1 MQFNKNTSSGRTN
14 IIAIIIKSLIG
25 LIVILGLVFFIN
37 KVDFPAPKKE
47 IEKIIQMKI
56 LKLLNKKNLSIVIF
70 SLFSFSSFAEDKP
83 VDIWNIEKQ
92 ETENI
97 SEENLSTES
106 KQVVSESSVYK
117 MQSDKNEDSIK
128 LDQELTSKTIKIA
141 GIYDPQEYGL
151 DINMWSNSDGSTL
164 KKLFNNIDKY
174 ELSKDASEILNISLL
189 TNAYYPNQNITD
201 QEFLNFKTK
210 WLIKNSNLDLIEE
223 YLIKNQVTNLHPELM
238 RYMVDRYLSQ
248 SDVKKSCEIF
258 SKIKEP
264 LEDEYLSKFNL
275 YCLINYGKNEE
286 AQLILDLKK
295 ELGFSDEYFENKIN
309 YLLGYIDELNKEIS
323 ENSILDFHLA
333 HRTNPEFTF
342 EPNKDTPKLIW
353 KYLSSSNLLYK
364 IQDVEISD
372 IEKISTIEKATHD
385 KIYSEEELFEFYKR
399 FQFNINQLL
408 NTKESYKSLSS
419 IEGKALVYQRLLLT
433 EEPKLKLELMKILKD
448 IFKSEGIED
457 AFDEELRKYLKQIDE
472 TDVPS
477 NFTTFY
483 NQYIKSDE
491 IINRRIKYNNKI
503 LHQSKLVNYF
513 NGDYAKSKI
522 EEDLDKFLKKI
533 KKDKE
538 YFLSKK
544 DIIFL
549 EALKSDGIEISK
561 KYENL
566 YKVNKSEMPSDIQKM
581 LDNKEIGAALLRVIE
596 VIGPEKIE
604 DIDDDTVYFII
615 NTLNQ
620 LNTDSIRNK
629 LLLKVLPLKV

>member
-1 MQFNKNTSSGRTN
+1 
-14 IIAIIIKSLIG
+14 
-25 LIVILGLVFFIN
+25 
-37 KVDFPAPKKE
+37 
-47 IEKIIQMKI
+47 MKI

-92 ETENI
+92 QTENI
-97 SEENLSTES
+97 SEENLSTENE
-106 KQVVSESSVYK
+106 QVVSESSVYK

-141 GIYDPQEYGL
+141 GLYDPQEYGL

-201 QEFLNFKTK
+201 QEFLKFKTK

-309 YLLGYIDELNKEIS
+309 YLLGYIDEVNKEIS

-491 IINRRIKYNNKI
+491 IINKRIKYNNKI

-522 EEDLDKFLKKI
+522 EEDLDNFLKKI

-581 LDNKEIGAALLRVIE
+581 LDNKEVGAALLRVIE

>member
-1 MQFNKNTSSGRTN
+1 
-14 IIAIIIKSLIG
+14 
-25 LIVILGLVFFIN
+25 
-37 KVDFPAPKKE
+37 
-47 IEKIIQMKI
+47 MKI
-56 LKLLNKKNLSIVIF
+56 LKLLNKKNLSIIIVSLLLPF
-70 SLFSFSSFAEDKP
+70 STIAEEKP
-83 VDIWNIEKQ
+83 VDIWNIDKQ
-92 ETENI
+92 ETEAT
-97 SEENLSTES
+97 SEENISVEKTKEIS
-106 KQVVSESSVYK
+106 QSSIYK
-117 MQSDKNEDSIK
+117 MQSDKNKNSIK
-128 LDQELTSKTIKIA
+128 LDEDLTSKTIKIA
-141 GIYDPQEYGL
+141 GLYDPQDYGL
-151 DINMWSNSDGSTL
+151 SISMWSNSDGSKL
-164 KKLFNNIDKY
+164 KKLFKKIDKY
-174 ELSKDASEILNISLL
+174 NLSKDASEILNISLL

-201 QEFLNFKTK
+201 NEFLKFKTN
-210 WLIKNSNLDLIEE
+210 WLIKDSNLELIEE
-223 YLIKNQVTNLHPELM
+223 YLIKNQITNLHPELM
-238 RYMVDRYLSQ
+238 RYMVDKYLSQ
-248 SDVKKSCEIF
+248 SNVKKSCEIF

-264 LEDEYLSKFNL
+264 LENEYLSKFNL

-295 ELGFSDEYFENKIN
+295 ELGFEDEYFENKIN
-309 YLLGYIDELNKEIS
+309 YLFGYIDETNKEVS

-342 EPNKDTPKLIW
+342 EPKKDTPKLIW
-353 KYLSSSNLLYK
+353 KYLSTSNLLYR
-364 IQDVEISD
+364 IQDLEITD
-372 IEKISTIEKATHD
+372 IDKISTIEKATHD
-385 KIYSEEELFEFYKR
+385 KNYSEEELFEFYKR

-448 IFKSEGIED
+448 IFESEGIGN
-457 AFDEELRKYLKQIDE
+457 AFDLELEKFLKKIDE

-483 NQYIKSDE
+483 NQHIKNDE
-491 IINRRIKYNNKI
+491 IFNKKIKYNNKI

-522 EEDLDKFLKKI
+522 EEDLNKFLKKI
-533 KKDKE
+533 KKDKK

-544 DIIFL
+544 DIIFI

-566 YKVNKSEMPSDIQKM
+566 YEINKSEMPIDIQKM
-581 LDNKEIGAALLRVIE
+581 IDNKEIGAALLRIIE

-620 LNTDSIRNK
+620 LNADLIRNK

>member
-1 MQFNKNTSSGRTN
+1 
-14 IIAIIIKSLIG
+14 
-25 LIVILGLVFFIN
+25 
-37 KVDFPAPKKE
+37 
-47 IEKIIQMKI
+47 MKI

-97 SEENLSTES
+97 SEENLSTEN

-117 MQSDKNEDSIK
+117 LQSDKNEDSIK

-141 GIYDPQEYGL
+141 GLYDPQEYGL

-223 YLIKNQVTNLHPELM
+223 YLIKNQVTNIHPELM

-309 YLLGYIDELNKEIS
+309 YLLGYIDEVNKEIS

-342 EPNKDTPKLIW
+342 EPNKDTLKLIW

-491 IINRRIKYNNKI
+491 IINKKIKYNNKI

>member
-1 MQFNKNTSSGRTN
+1 
-14 IIAIIIKSLIG
+14 
-25 LIVILGLVFFIN
+25 
-37 KVDFPAPKKE
+37 
-47 IEKIIQMKI
+47 MKI
-56 LKLLNKKNLSIVIF
+56 LKLLNKKNLSIIIF
-70 SLFSFSSFAEDKP
+70 SLISFSSFAEDKP
-83 VDIWNIEKQ
+83 IDIWDIEKK
-92 ETENI
+92 EVDTI
-97 SEENLSTES
+97 SEENLSDENN
-106 KQVVSESSVYK
+106 QEISENSIYK
-117 MQSDKNEDSIK
+117 MQSDKKEDSIK
-128 LDQELTSKTIKIA
+128 QDADLTSKTIKIV
-141 GIYDPQEYGL
+141 GLYDPQEYGL

-164 KKLFNNIDKY
+164 KKLFNSIDKY

-189 TNAYYPNQNITD
+189 TNAYHPNQNITN
-201 QEFLNFKTK
+201 QEFLKFKTK
-210 WLIKNSNLDLIEE
+210 WFIKNSNLDLIEE
-223 YLIKNQVTNLHPELM
+223 YLIKNQVTNLHPGLM

-248 SDVKKSCEIF
+248 SDLKKSCEIF

-264 LEDEYLSKFNL
+264 IEDEYLSKFNL

-309 YLLGYIDELNKEIS
+309 YLFGYIDEANKEIS

-333 HRTNPEFTF
+333 HRTNPEFKF

-364 IQDVEISD
+364 IQDLEITD

-385 KIYSEEELFEFYKR
+385 KNYSEEELFEFYKR
-399 FQFNINQLL
+399 FQFSINQLL

-457 AFDEELRKYLKQIDE
+457 AFDEELTKSLKQIDE

-483 NQYIKSDE
+483 NQHIKSDE
-491 IINRRIKYNNKI
+491 ITNKRIKYNNKI

-533 KKDKE
+533 KRDKK
-538 YFLSKK
+538 YSLSKK

-581 LDNKEIGAALLRVIE
+581 VDNKEIGAALLRIIE

>member
-1 MQFNKNTSSGRTN
+1 
-14 IIAIIIKSLIG
+14 
-25 LIVILGLVFFIN
+25 
-37 KVDFPAPKKE
+37 
-47 IEKIIQMKI
+47 MKI

-70 SLFSFSSFAEDKP
+70 SLISFSSFAEDKP
-83 VDIWNIEKQ
+83 VDIWNLEKQ
-92 ETENI
+92 EVETI
-97 SEENLSTES
+97 SEENLSIEN
-106 KQVVSESSVYK
+106 KQELSESSIYK
-117 MQSDKNEDSIK
+117 MQSDKKEVSIK

-141 GIYDPQEYGL
+141 GLYDPQEYGL
-151 DINMWSNSDGSTL
+151 DINMWLNSDGSTL

-201 QEFLNFKTK
+201 QEFLKFKTE
-210 WLIKNSNLDLIEE
+210 WLIKNSNLNLIEE

-238 RYMVDRYLSQ
+238 RYMVDRFLSQ

-309 YLLGYIDELNKEIS
+309 YLFGYIDVANKEIS

-333 HRTNPEFTF
+333 HRTNPEFKF
-342 EPNKDTPKLIW
+342 EPNKDTPKLVW

-364 IQDVEISD
+364 IQDVEITD

-385 KIYSEEELFEFYKR
+385 KNYSEEELFEFYKR

-457 AFDEELRKYLKQIDE
+457 AFDEELRKSLKQIDE

-483 NQYIKSDE
+483 NQYLKSDE
-491 IINRRIKYNNKI
+491 IINKRIKYNNKI

-533 KKDKE
+533 KKDKK
-538 YFLSKK
+538 YSLSKK

-581 LDNKEIGAALLRVIE
+581 LDNKEIGAALLRIIE

>member
-1 MQFNKNTSSGRTN
+1 
-14 IIAIIIKSLIG
+14 
-25 LIVILGLVFFIN
+25 
-37 KVDFPAPKKE
+37 
-47 IEKIIQMKI
+47 MKI
-56 LKLLNKKNLSIVIF
+56 LKLLNNKNLSIIII
-70 SLFSFSSFAEDKP
+70 SLLLSISSIAEEKP
-83 VDIWNIEKQ
+83 VDIWNLDKK
-92 ETENI
+92 ETQNI
-97 SEENLSTES
+97 SEENLSVEKNEETS
-106 KQVVSESSVYK
+106 QSSIYK
-117 MQSDKNEDSIK
+117 MQSDKKEESIK
-128 LDQELTSKTIKIA
+128 LDEELTSKTIKIA
-141 GIYDPQEYGL
+141 GLYDPQDYGL
-151 DINMWSNSDGSTL
+151 SISMWSNSDGSIL

-174 ELSKDASEILNISLL
+174 NLSKDASEILNISLL
-189 TNAYYPNQNITD
+189 TNAYYPNQNITEE
-201 QEFLNFKTK
+201 EFLKFKTN
-210 WLIKNSNLDLIEE
+210 WLIKESNLELIEE
-223 YLIKNQVTNLHPELM
+223 YLIKNQITNLHPELM
-238 RYMVDRYLSQ
+238 RYMVDKYLSQ
-248 SDVKKSCEIF
+248 SNVKKSCEIF

-264 LEDEYLSKFNL
+264 LQNEYLSKFNL

-295 ELGFSDEYFENKIN
+295 ELGFNDEYFENKVN
-309 YLLGYIDELNKEIS
+309 YLFGYMDEANKEIS

-333 HRTNPEFTF
+333 HRTSSEFKF

-364 IQDVEISD
+364 IQDVEITD
-372 IEKISTIEKATHD
+372 IDKISTIEKATHD
-385 KIYSEEELFEFYKR
+385 KNYSEDELFEFYKR

-433 EEPKLKLELMKILKD
+433 EEPKLKLELAKILKD
-448 IFKSEGIED
+448 IFESEGIGN
-457 AFDEELRKYLKQIDE
+457 AFDLELEKLLKKIDE
-472 TDVPS
+472 VDVPS

-483 NQYIKSDE
+483 KQNIKDDA
-491 IINRRIKYNNKI
+491 IINKKIKYNNKI

-522 EEDLDKFLKKI
+522 EEDLNKFLKKI
-533 KKDKE
+533 KKDKK

-549 EALKSDGIEISK
+549 EALKSDGIEIPK

-566 YKVNKSEMPSDIQKM
+566 YEINKSEMPSDIQKM
-581 LDNKEIGAALLRVIE
+581 LDNKEIGAALLRIIE

-620 LNTDSIRNK
+620 LNADLIRNK

>member
-1 MQFNKNTSSGRTN
+1 
-14 IIAIIIKSLIG
+14 
-25 LIVILGLVFFIN
+25 
-37 KVDFPAPKKE
+37 
-47 IEKIIQMKI
+47 MKI
-56 LKLLNKKNLSIVIF
+56 LKLLNKKNLSIIII
-70 SLFSFSSFAEDKP
+70 SLLLSLPSIAEEKP
-83 VDIWNIEKQ
+83 VDIWNLEKQ
-92 ETENI
+92 ESDSV
-97 SEENLSTES
+97 SEENLSLEKTE
-106 KQVVSESSVYK
+106 QESQSSIYK
-117 MQSDKNEDSIK
+117 MQADKNKDSIK
-128 LDQELTSKTIKIA
+128 LDQDLTSKTIKIA
-141 GIYDPQEYGL
+141 GLYDPEDYGL
-151 DINMWSNSDGSTL
+151 SISMWSNSDGLLL
-164 KKLFNNIDKY
+164 KKLFESINKY
-174 ELSKDASEILNISLL
+174 DLSEDASEILNISLL
-189 TNAYYPNQNITD
+189 TNAYHPSQNITD
-201 QEFLNFKTK
+201 DEFLKFKSN
-210 WLIKNSNLDLIEE
+210 WLIKDSNFELIEE
-223 YLIKNQVTNLHPELM
+223 YLIKNQITNLHPELM
-238 RYMVDRYLSQ
+238 KYMVDQYLSQ
-248 SDVKKSCEIF
+248 SDLKKSCEIF

-264 LEDEYLSKFNL
+264 LGDEYLSKFNI

-295 ELGFSDEYFENKIN
+295 ELGFQDEYYENKIN
-309 YLLGYIDELNKEIS
+309 YLFGYIDEANKDVS

-342 EPNKDTPKLIW
+342 EPSKDTPKLIW
-353 KYLSSSNLLYK
+353 KYLSTSNLLYK
-364 IQDVEISD
+364 IQDLEITD

-385 KIYSEEELFEFYKR
+385 KNYSEEELFEFYKR
-399 FQFNINQLL
+399 FQFNLEQLL
-408 NTKESYKSLSS
+408 NIKESYKTLSS
-419 IEGKALVYQRLLLT
+419 TEGKALVYQRLLLT

-448 IFKSEGIED
+448 IFESEDIGN
-457 AFDEELRKYLKQIDE
+457 AFDTELAKFLKKIDE

-483 NQYIKSDE
+483 NQHIKNDE
-491 IINRRIKYNNKI
+491 ITNKKIKYNNKI

-533 KKDKE
+533 KKDKK

-566 YKVNKSEMPSDIQKM
+566 YEVNKSEMPRDIQEM
-581 LDNKEIGAALLRVIE
+581 IDNEEIGAALLRIVE

-615 NTLNQ
+615 GTLNQ
-620 LNTDSIRNK
+620 LNAGLIRNR

>member
-1 MQFNKNTSSGRTN
+1 
-14 IIAIIIKSLIG
+14 
-25 LIVILGLVFFIN
+25 
-37 KVDFPAPKKE
+37 
-47 IEKIIQMKI
+47 MKI
-56 LKLLNKKNLSIVIF
+56 LKLLNKKNLSIIII
-70 SLFSFSSFAEDKP
+70 SLLLSLPSIAEEKP
-83 VDIWNIEKQ
+83 VDIWNLEKQ
-92 ETENI
+92 ESDSV
-97 SEENLSTES
+97 SEENLSLEKTE
-106 KQVVSESSVYK
+106 QESQSSIYK
-117 MQSDKNEDSIK
+117 MQADKNKDSIK
-128 LDQELTSKTIKIA
+128 LDQDLTSKTIKIA
-141 GIYDPQEYGL
+141 GLYDPEDYGL
-151 DINMWSNSDGSTL
+151 SISMWSNSDGLLL
-164 KKLFNNIDKY
+164 KKLFENINKY
-174 ELSKDASEILNISLL
+174 DLSEDASEILNISLL
-189 TNAYYPNQNITD
+189 TNAYHPSQNITD
-201 QEFLNFKTK
+201 DEFLKFKTN
-210 WLIKNSNLDLIEE
+210 WLIKDSNFELIEE
-223 YLIKNQVTNLHPELM
+223 YLIKNQITNLHPELM
-238 RYMVDRYLSQ
+238 KYMVDRYLSQ
-248 SDVKKSCEIF
+248 SDLKKSCEIF

-295 ELGFSDEYFENKIN
+295 ELGFQDEYYENKIN
-309 YLLGYIDELNKEIS
+309 YLFGYIDEANKDVS

-342 EPNKDTPKLIW
+342 EPNKDTPKSIW
-353 KYLSSSNLLYK
+353 KYLSTSNLLYK
-364 IQDVEISD
+364 IQDLEITD
-372 IEKISTIEKATHD
+372 IDKISTIEKATHD
-385 KIYSEEELFEFYKR
+385 KNYSEEELFEFYKR
-399 FQFNINQLL
+399 FQFNLEQLL
-408 NTKESYKSLSS
+408 NTKESYKTLSS

-448 IFKSEGIED
+448 IFESEDIGN
-457 AFDEELRKYLKQIDE
+457 AFDTELAKFLKKIDE

-483 NQYIKSDE
+483 NQHIKNDE
-491 IINRRIKYNNKI
+491 ITNKKIKYNNKI

-533 KKDKE
+533 KKDKK

-566 YKVNKSEMPSDIQKM
+566 YEINKSEMPRDIQEM
-581 LDNKEIGAALLRVIE
+581 INNKETGAALLRIIE

-620 LNTDSIRNK
+620 LNADLIRNK

>member
-1 MQFNKNTSSGRTN
+1 
-14 IIAIIIKSLIG
+14 
-25 LIVILGLVFFIN
+25 
-37 KVDFPAPKKE
+37 
-47 IEKIIQMKI
+47 MKI
-56 LKLLNKKNLSIVIF
+56 LKLLNKKNLSVIIF
-70 SLFSFSSFAEDKP
+70 SLLITSSPFAEDKP
-83 VDIWNIEKQ
+83 VDIWNIEKK
-92 ETENI
+92 EVDTI
-97 SEENLSTES
+97 SEENLS
-106 KQVVSESSVYK
+106 
-117 MQSDKNEDSIK
+117 NENEKEVSIK
-128 LDQELTSKTIKIA
+128 LDGELTSKTIKIA
-141 GIYDPQEYGL
+141 GLYDPQDYGL
-151 DINMWSNSDGSTL
+151 SIDMWSNSDGLTL

-223 YLIKNQVTNLHPELM
+223 YLIKNQVTNIHPELM

-309 YLLGYIDELNKEIS
+309 YLFGYIDEANKEIF

-419 IEGKALVYQRLLLT
+419 IEDKTLVYQRLLLT

-491 IINRRIKYNNKI
+491 IINKKIKYNNKI

-513 NGDYAKSKI
+513 NGDNEKSKI